1 MEGFIILMNCFD
13 NLIGI
18 HRNCDETT
26 PSSGLWI
33 QDLEGINLS
42 VANAAIDNET
52 ISGIKLIEEKITF
65 AQNAIAATLRNQL
78 ANKVRIQSIL
88 QNDTVGYYRD
98 NLRVVSAEAGKLKGI
113 RVKVQKYPYLEF
125 FLSRIFLKLKDAV
138 TTNVYVYDLLSN
150 TLLDTIPVTTSAR
163 VATAVTVNKAYQTNR
178 QRLHLFICFDSSVSD
193 TYETNLLSSDCASC
207 YGHEYSNKYISFYGG
222 LIGSGEDKIDS
233 NVRSNSGTNG
243 ISLEYTLNC
252 SVEPF
257 ICNMGNQLAWPL
269 LHKVGAELMKE
280 LLASRRLNSVVVIDK
295 EKNVMLRDK
304 FEAEYM
310 ASMSAILDNMK
321 LPNDVCFKCNQPVRK
336 AVAIP

>member
-1 MEGFIILMNCFD
+1 MDCFD

-18 HRNCDETT
+18 HRSCNETT

-42 VANAAIDNET
+42 VANAAIDSET

-65 AQNAIAATLRNQL
+65 AQNAIAATIRTQL
-78 ANKVRIQSIL
+78 SSKVRVNSIL
-88 QNDTVGYYRD
+88 ENDKAGYYRD
-98 NLRVVSAEAGKLKGI
+98 NLRVVSAESGKLKGI
-113 RVKVQKYPYLEF
+113 RIKANKYPYLEF
-125 FLSRIFLKLKDAV
+125 YLSRIFLKLKDAV
-138 TTNVYVYDLLSN
+138 TTDIYVYDLMSD
-150 TLLDTIPVTTSAR
+150 TLLDTIEITT
-163 VATAVTVNKAYQTNR
+163 VAKVPTAVTVNKAYQSNG
-178 QRLHLFICFDSSVSD
+178 QKLHLFICFDSSVSD
-193 TYETNLLSSDCASC
+193 TYETTLTSADCSSCS
-207 YGHEYSNKYISFYGG
+207 GNEYSNRYVNFYGG
-222 LIGSGEDKIDS
+222 SIGSAEQKIDS

-243 ISLEYTLNC
+243 MSIDYNLNC

-280 LLASRRLNSVVVIDK
+280 LLASRRLNSIVVIDK
-295 EKNVMLRDK
+295 ENNKQLLER
-304 FEAEYM
+304 FENEYM

-321 LPNDVCFKCNQPVRK
+321 LPNDICFKCNTPIRK